1 MRDTTLDARLS
12 SVSALVRQ
20 DATLADIGTDHAYL
34 PIFLLRTGRISRAI
48 LTDINEGPLAAAK
61 EHATDAGVLDRVEFI
76 LTDGAAATR
85 GMGATDYTICG
96 MGGELIADIISR
108 ADHLRDPEVRLILQ
122 PMTRHATLREYLLT
136 SGFDILSESYS
147 YAEGK
152 YYLTIL
158 AVYSGECRTLDPIT
172 AEIGVCAHPCNINA
186 YLGYLNAKRERLLHI
201 LSAKGHGGHD
211 VEAENSLLGAI
222 EERIAYIERTKKT
235 DDSI

>member
-12 SVSALVRQ
+12 SVSELVRQ

-34 PIFLLRTGRISRAI
+34 PIFLLRSGRIRRAI
-48 LTDINEGPLAAAK
+48 LTDINEGPLATARA
-61 EHATDAGVLDRVEFI
+61 HAEACGVLDRVDLL
-76 LTDGAAATR
+76 LTDGAAKTR

-108 ADHLRDPEVRLILQ
+108 ADHLRDPSVRLILQ

-136 SGFDILSESYS
+136 SGFDILRESYS
-147 YAEGK
+147 YADGK

-158 AVYSGECRTLDPIT
+158 AEYSGECRTVDPIA
-172 AEIGVCAHPCNINA
+172 AEIGVCAHPCNIIA

-201 LSAKGHGGHD
+201 LAAKACGGHD
-211 VEAENSLLGAI
+211 VGEEESLVAAI
-222 EERIAYIERTKKT
+222 EERIAYIEKTKE
-235 DDSI
+235 